1 MRVSELLAAPGLS
14 LTTVVAGTTDAPI
27 EWVHAI
33 DRYPASEFMSGGEV
47 ALTSGQWWPEVSA
60 EDYVRDLVHAGVV
73 ALGFGLTN
81 TITELPSQL
90 ITACEGHELT
100 LFLVPIEVPF
110 IRVIKTFVQA
120 ERRTWELPLRRHL
133 DYYQTFVAAL
143 REDRS
148 LSSMLTSLSTG
159 LGSTIGLVAD
169 HEVYGVASTEGMHP
183 IPLVSEG
190 VIDAELFSEL
200 DLATFSVEQQAV
212 LSVGAPFIALEIER
226 IRSVKR
232 TVDSYTRELFTWL
245 RSDEHDPV
253 SIVARLDSLGI
264 GARSDL
270 TDLAVIAVSH
280 NDPDAVMLA
289 VRRESGSS
297 AVAARLDDVVLVC
310 VAGEDVADRL
320 VAGLPRAASA
330 GRGNAGAADR
340 LRLSLIQA
348 EHALSLARRAGG
360 GTVIGADD
368 LNSPSTVMYSEASE
382 LIRETGAALLRPL
395 RDYDET
401 RGGQLLRTL
410 EVFLSSGGR
419 LSVAANELYVHPNTL
434 RHRIQLI
441 QDITGRSL
449 DSTRDRTD
457 FDLALAL
464 AAHGGPEL

>member
-14 LTTVVAGTTDAPI
+14 LTTVVAGDLEAHV

-33 DRYPASEFMSGGEV
+33 DRFPASEFMSGGEV

-60 EDYVRDLVHAGVV
+60 ETYIQDLVQAGVV

-81 TITELPSQL
+81 TISELPAQL
-90 ITACEGHELT
+90 ITACEGHGLT

-120 ERRTWELPLRRHL
+120 ERRTWERPLRRHL
-133 DYYQTFVAAL
+133 DYYRTFVAAL

-148 LSSMLTSLSTG
+148 LASMLSSLSTG

-169 HEVYGVASTEGMHP
+169 REVYGVESTENMHS
-183 IPLVSEG
+183 IPLASEG

-200 DLATFSVEQQAV
+200 DPASFSLEQQAV

-245 RSDEHDPV
+245 RSEGHDPV
-253 SIVARLDSLGI
+253 SILARLDSLGI
-264 GARSDL
+264 GATRDL
-270 TDLAVIAVSH
+270 GHLATLAIAH
-280 NDPDAVMLA
+280 ADPDAVMLA

-297 AVAARLDDVVLVC
+297 AVAARIDDVVLVC
-310 VAGEDVADRL
+310 VAGADVADRL
-320 VAGLPRAASA
+320 VASLPRGASA
-330 GRGNAGAADR
+330 GRGNPGTADR

-348 EHALSLARRAGG
+348 EHALSLARRVGP
-360 GTVIGADD
+360 GTVIGADE
-368 LNSPSTVMYSEASE
+368 LNSPSTVMYSEASD

-395 RDYDET
+395 REYDET
-401 RGGQLLRTL
+401 RGGQLLHTL
-410 EVFLSSGGR
+410 EVFLSTGGR

-434 RHRIQLI
+434 RHRVQII

-457 FDLALAL
+457 FDLAIAL
-464 AAHGGPEL
+464 AEHGGPDQ